1 MKDVRLEKITLNM
14 GTGKDQ
20 AQLEKGLVVLKN
32 ITGITPVKTFSNKRI
47 PDWGVRPGLSIGCK
61 ITLRGKKAKELLAR
75 LLDAVSNTIKKRQ
88 FDDEGNVAFGIP
100 EYIDITG
107 VKYDPKIGVMGLEV
121 CISLERRGFRIK
133 RRAVKRRKIPR
144 RHRITKEE
152 SMEYMKKEFGTNIGE
167 EE

>member
-32 ITGITPVKTFSNKRI
+32 ITGIAPVKTFSKKRI

-75 LLDAVSNTIKKRQ
+75 LLDAVSNTIKKGQ

-121 CISLERRGFRIK
+121 CISLERSGFRIK
-133 RRAVKRRKIPR
+133 RRSVKKRKIPR

-152 SMEYMKKEFGTNIGE
+152 SMEYMKKEFGTKIGE